1 MRVYV
6 TGAAGFVGAHLLR
19 ALRARGDA
27 VRGSDREL
35 DVADRAALGR
45 ALRDFAPDAVV
56 HLAAQSSVARS
67 LADPAETWRIN
78 YLGSAS
84 LLRALADAAPRARLL
99 YLSSADVYGPGAA
112 GARPFRETDPLRPQS
127 PYGRSKAAGELLARA
142 TPDLDLVCAR
152 SFNHTGPGQAE
163 HFALPGFA
171 RRLARIRLGRA
182 EPRLE
187 VGNLESI
194 RDFLD
199 VRDVARAYL
208 ALLDPATPPGVYNVA
223 SGRGRSLSELLREL
237 LALSGL
243 ALEPVVSRALWRPAE
258 QSVGDASRL
267 QRATGWGPERELR
280 ETLRELY
287 AEALER
293 EARAA

>member
-267 QRATGWGPERELR
+267 QRATGWRPERELR

>member
-1 MRVYV
+1 VRVYV

-267 QRATGWGPERELR
+267 QRATGWRPERELR